1 VTGQEAVLEQAS
13 RLADIVQLEDV
24 IYFETSAKR
33 LEPESAV
40 VPEVPA
46 AAEIPIQ
53 VKIGQS
59 EGLERLL
66 IRMMAEVA
74 SPQATFRVDVGAQF
88 VLTEALEASSEVQV
102 AFASHTAMAILMPY
116 LRESLMTMAS
126 RMRVP
131 APLLPLVQPS
141 HLTAE
146 SVTITE

>member
-1 VTGQEAVLEQAS
+1 MTNEQAVLDEAD
-13 RLADIVQLEDV
+13 RLAGIAQLEDV

-33 LEPESAV
+33 QEPESADA
-40 VPEVPA
+40 PAVPA
-46 AAEIPIQ
+46 AAEFPIQ

-66 IRMMAEVA
+66 IRMFTEVA

-131 APLLPLVQPS
+131 APLLPLVQPR

-146 SVTITE
+146 SVTIAE